1 MRIRTGSA
9 ATASLNR
16 SFALVRLGA
25 LARPSR
31 ALATPSLPFEGSRT
45 LAGSFA
51 LAAAL
56 VLAPMPARV
65 VGQEVVGQ
73 GPAPEIPSPEAFFGH
88 PMGADRKLARWDRLV
103 AYYELIGERSDRVQ
117 VVHMGPST
125 LGEPFLALFVSS
137 PENLARLGE
146 LREMNAVLQD
156 PRGRSQSEIDA
167 AVAGSKVVFVQ
178 SYALHSTEV
187 AGSQSAAEVTYLFA
201 VRDDPEI
208 HEILDNTVSILIP
221 AFNPDGVDIVT
232 EWYDRWA
239 GTEYEGASPPEL
251 YHHYIGHDNN
261 RDAFMQNTIESQY
274 GAQIIFREWVPQAY
288 IDHHQMGAYT
298 ARIYLPPY
306 AEPIRPGADPLVW
319 REMSWYGAHMA
330 YRMEEAGF
338 QGTVNAAIYSGWG
351 HFGFHW
357 ITPFHNIAG
366 MLTESASARLATPL
380 YVHPDQLR
388 GSRQLPEYE
397 AQTTFPNPWPGGWW
411 RVRDIVDRQVAAT
424 FTPLELAAKNR
435 ETVLRNAYH
444 KASRQV
450 QRGLEGD
457 VKAYIVP
464 ATQHDPLTMRKMVH
478 KLLLQ
483 GISVERAP
491 SEFAHEGRLYGPGS
505 YVVSMGQPKQGV
517 IRWLLGRTFY
527 PDNSYTRNAEGDPIR
542 PYDMSGDVL
551 AEFMGVRVDPVGT
564 HVEAR
569 LESVALADGAS
580 GAGALGDQAFTPTSD
595 RAGAPSGPWH
605 DRSGPLFVAGAVAES
620 APDGYM
626 IDGSLNDAFKAV
638 NLLFD
643 AGVAVERVVEDGD
656 GAARGDFVA
665 SADAD
670 RETLQEV
677 AAATGVD
684 FDALDAAAARVRRPL
699 TRQRIGMYKRYYNG
713 NMDEGWTRWLL
724 EDFGF
729 PYTSLFDQEILAG
742 DLHERWDVIILPS
755 DSKTMMLG
763 PTERPA
769 GGRGP
774 DPMSTPPDYRSG
786 FGEAGAD
793 ALESFVRNGGT
804 LVTFAQAGSL
814 VVDEFDVPVRDAVA
828 GMWGNDFWAPG
839 STLKVDVD
847 TSSPFAYGMPED
859 ALVAYLAGG
868 QVYETVPGARS
879 ARVRR
884 VVTYRERDILQSG
897 WLLGEE
903 AIAKKAA
910 MVSVEH
916 GEGVVVM
923 IGFRA
928 QHRAQTHGTFKLL
941 FNALMGG

>member
-1 MRIRTGSA
+1 MRIRTGS
-9 ATASLNR
+9 TTTGLT
-16 SFALVRLGA
+16 RLLA
-25 LARPSR
+25 PAPARPRPLAR
-31 ALATPSLPFEGSRT
+31 
-45 LAGSFA
+45 SFA

-56 VLAPMPARV
+56 VLASMPARAV
-65 VGQEVVGQ
+65 VGQEVAGQ
-73 GPAPEIPSPEAFFGH
+73 ETAPDIPSPEAFFGH

-137 PENLARLGE
+137 PENLARLDE

-156 PRGRSQSEIDA
+156 PRGRSQAEIDA
-167 AVAGSKVVFVQ
+167 AVAGGKVVFVQ

-187 AGSQSAAEVTYLFA
+187 AGSQSPAEVTYLFA
-201 VRDDPEI
+201 TRDDPEI

-221 AFNPDGVDIVT
+221 AFNPDGVGIVT
-232 EWYDRWA
+232 EWYDRWV

-261 RDAFMQNTIESQY
+261 RDAFMQNTVESQY
-274 GAQIIFREWVPQAY
+274 GAQIVFREWVPQAF

-411 RVRDIVDRQVAAT
+411 RVRDIVERQIAAT

-491 SEFAHEGRLYGPGS
+491 SEFAHEGRLYGAGS

-564 HVEAR
+564 LVEAR
-569 LESVALADGAS
+569 LEPVALADGAP
-580 GAGALGDQAFTPTSD
+580 GAGALGDRAFTPMSD
-595 RAGAPSGPWH
+595 RAGALASDRVGAPSGPWH
-605 DRSGPLFVAGAVAES
+605 DRTGPLFVAGAVAES
-620 APDGYM
+620 APGGYV
-626 IDGSLNDAFKAV
+626 IDGSLNDAFKAM

-643 AGVAVERVVEDGD
+643 AGVAVERVVEDGE
-656 GAARGDFVA
+656 GAKRGDFVA

-684 FDALDAAAARVRRPL
+684 FNALDANAPDAGDDALVRRPL
-699 TRQRIGMYKRYYNG
+699 ARQRIGMYKRYYNG

-729 PYTSLFDQEILAG
+729 PYTSLFDQEILTG

-755 DSKTMMLG
+755 DTKTMMLG

-847 TSSPFAYGMPED
+847 TSSPFAYGMPEE

-884 VVTYRERDILQSG
+884 VVTYPERDILQSG

-916 GEGVVVM
+916 GDGIIVM

-941 FNALMGG
+941 FNALTGG